1 MIYSWIAAKALRTEA
16 VPSEV
21 TSLIFFFHL
30 GCCFF
35 LLVVPG
41 TILFTRKKYPSFLQI
56 KEEVSGASKCL

>member
-21 TSLIFFFHL
+21 TSLIFFFFNL

-35 LLVVPG
+35 LLVVLG
-41 TILFTRKKYPSFLQI
+41 TILFTRKKYPPLR
-56 KEEVSGASKCL
+56 KEEISRASKCL